1 MVAERRK
8 VEGFQR
14 QTDGI
19 INGTWG
25 SPRGGQ
31 AMDQGS
37 TILPGCGVG
46 PGVPFAGGSSG
57 SDWGTAGQGRAAGGD
72 GSALQLAV
80 IYGTR
85 TGRHWAA
92 GS

>member
-1 MVAERRK
+1 M
-8 VEGFQR
+8 EGVQR

-57 SDWGTAGQGRAAGGD
+57 SDWGTAGQGEARLSLFEPTSICWLKGWIVMV
-72 GSALQLAV
+72 ALS
-80 IYGTR
+80 R
-85 TGRHWAA
+85 P
-92 GS
+92 